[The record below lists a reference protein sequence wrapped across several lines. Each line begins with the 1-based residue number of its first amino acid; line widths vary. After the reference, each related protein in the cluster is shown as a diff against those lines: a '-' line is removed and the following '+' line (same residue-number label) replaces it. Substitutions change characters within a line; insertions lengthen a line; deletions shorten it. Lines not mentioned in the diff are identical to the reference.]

1 MTDRQLPKW
10 SELKPLLRPKPV
22 TVNATERRLE
32 KALTIA
38 DLRAIAKRRTPR
50 SVFDY
55 TDGAAE
61 AEISLRRARRL
72 FAEMELQPS
81 ILRNV
86 SDIDLGTSILGGR
99 SELPFAFAPTGFT
112 RMMNHEGE
120 SAVVKVAE
128 QVGIPYALS
137 TMGTTSIEDVAAAA
151 PDARKWFQ
159 LYVWKDRDAGEDL
172 VKRSAAAGYEA
183 LMLTV
188 DVPVAGAR
196 LRDVRNGFTIPP
208 SLTAKTVL
216 DASMHPA
223 WWAQPAHHAAA
234 DVRLAV
240 QLGRHGRGAAGQ
252 AVRPDDDDRRPQLA
266 ALDLGRPAD
275 RQGHPDRRG
284 RAPGG
289 RRGRRRDRAV
299 EPRRPPA
306 RPGADAAAHP
316 PRRPQGDRRLT
327 PRSTST
333 PGIMSGADIVAA
345 IALGADACLVGRAY
359 LYGLMAGGER
369 GVARAAEILTTEVR
383 RTMALLGVSQ
393 VADLNPVPRPPALTS
408 GSVAMIR
415 RPPGGVRVAV
425 RVPPRAVARSRIP
438 MMPLPSW
445 AGREVTQPSS
455 STWTYERLLAVLDP
469 DRRRVRLAH
478 AVRRSSATPG

>member
-1 MTDRQLPKW
+1 MTDRQLPRW

-22 TVNATERRLE
+22 TWNPTDRRLE
-32 KALTIA
+32 QALTIA

-61 AEISLRRARRL
+61 SEISLRRARQL

-81 ILRNV
+81 ILRDV
-86 SDIDLGTSILGGR
+86 SDLDLGTDILGRR

-120 SAVVKVAE
+120 SAVVQVA
-128 QVGIPYALS
+128 QQLGIPYALS

-216 DASMHPA
+216 DASLHPA
-223 WWAQPAHHAAA
+223 WWTNLLTTRPLTFASLSTWDGTVAELLDKLFDPTMTIDDLNWLRSIWSGPLIVKGIQTVDDARRVVDAGADAIVLSNHGGRQLDRAPTPLRILA
-234 DVRLAV
+234 DVRKEIGTDAEIY
-240 QLGRHGRGAAGQ
+240 
-252 AVRPDDDDRRPQLA
+252 
-266 ALDLGRPAD
+266 LD
-275 RQGHPDRRG
+275 
-284 RAPGG
+284 
-289 RRGRRRDRAV
+289 
-299 EPRRPPA
+299 
-306 RPGADAAAHP
+306 
-316 PRRPQGDRRLT
+316 T
-327 PRSTST
+327 
-333 PGIMSGADIVAA
+333 GIMSGADIVAA

-359 LYGLMAGGER
+359 LYGLMAGGQR
-369 GVARAAEILTTEVR
+369 GVARSAEILTKEIR
-383 RTMALLGVSQ
+383 RTMALLGVSN
-393 VADLNPVPRPPALTS
+393 VAELT
-408 GSVAMIR
+408 
-415 RPPGGVRVAV
+415 
-425 RVPPRAVARSRIP
+425 
-438 MMPLPSW
+438 PSH
-445 AGREVTQPSS
+445 
-455 STWTYERLLAVLDP
+455 
-469 DRRRVRLAH
+469 VRL
-478 AVRRSSATPG
+478 P

>member
-1 MTDRQLPKW
+1 MTDRQLPRW
-10 SELKPLLRPKPV
+10 SELKPLLRAKPV
-22 TVNATERRLE
+22 TVNPTERRLE

-61 AEISLRRARRL
+61 GEISLGRARRL

-86 SDIDLGTSILGGR
+86 ADIDLGTTILGKR
-99 SELPFAFAPTGFT
+99 TELPFAFAPTGFT

-128 QVGIPYALS
+128 RLGIPYALS
-137 TMGTTSIEDVAAAA
+137 TMGTTSIEDVAAVG

-159 LYVWKDRDAGEDL
+159 LYVWKDRESGEDL
-172 VKRSAAAGYEA
+172 VKRSAASGYEA

-208 SLTAKTVL
+208 SLTVKTVL

-223 WWAQPAHHAAA
+223 WWANLLTTRPLTFASLSSWDGTVAELL
-234 DVRLAV
+234 D
-240 QLGRHGRGAAGQ
+240 QLFD
-252 AVRPDDDDRRPQLA
+252 PTMTIDDLNWIRSIWDGPLIVKGIQTVEDARRVVDA
-266 ALDLGRPAD
+266 
-275 RQGHPDRRG
+275 
-284 RAPGG
+284 
-289 RRGRRRDRAV
+289 
-299 EPRRPPA
+299 
-306 RPGADAAAHP
+306 GADAIVLSNHGG
-316 PRRPQGDRRLT
+316 RQLDRAPT
-327 PRSTST
+327 PLRILPEVRKAIGSDAEIYLDT
-333 PGIMSGADIVAA
+333 GILSGADIVAA

-369 GVARAAEILTTEVR
+369 GVARAAEILTKEVR
-383 RTMALLGVSQ
+383 RTMALLGVSS
-393 VADLNPVPRPPALTS
+393 VADLNPS
-408 GSVAMIR
+408 H
-415 RPPGGVRVAV
+415 
-425 RVPPRAVARSRIP
+425 
-438 MMPLPSW
+438 
-445 AGREVTQPSS
+445 
-455 STWTYERLLAVLDP
+455 
-469 DRRRVRLAH
+469 VRL
-478 AVRRSSATPG
+478 P

>member
-1 MTDRQLPKW
+1 MTDRQMPKW
-10 SELKPLLRPKPV
+10 SELKPLLRPKPI

-81 ILRNV
+81 ILRDV
-86 SDIDLGTSILGGR
+86 SEIDLGTSILGGR

-128 QVGIPYALS
+128 QIGIPYALS

-159 LYVWKDRDAGEDL
+159 LYVWKDREAGEDL
-172 VKRSAAAGYEA
+172 VKRS
-183 LMLTV
+183 
-188 DVPVAGAR
+188 VAGAR

-216 DASMHPA
+216 DASLHPA
-223 WWAQPAHHAAA
+223 WWANLLTTRPLTFASLSTWDGTVAELLDKLFDPTMTIDDLNWLRSIWDGPLIVKGIQTVA
-234 DVRLAV
+234 DA
-240 QLGRHGRGAAGQ
+240 
-252 AVRPDDDDRRPQLA
+252 RRVVDA
-266 ALDLGRPAD
+266 
-275 RQGHPDRRG
+275 
-284 RAPGG
+284 
-289 RRGRRRDRAV
+289 
-299 EPRRPPA
+299 
-306 RPGADAAAHP
+306 GADAVVLSNHGG
-316 PRRPQGDRRLT
+316 RQLDRAPT
-327 PRSTST
+327 PLRILPDVRKAIGTDAEIYLDT
-333 PGIMSGADIVAA
+333 GIMSGADIVAA

-359 LYGLMAGGER
+359 LYGLMAGGQR
-369 GVARAAEILTTEVR
+369 GVARAAEILTKEVR
-383 RTMALLGVSQ
+383 RTMALLGVSS
-393 VADLNPVPRPPALTS
+393 VADLNPS
-408 GSVAMIR
+408 H
-415 RPPGGVRVAV
+415 
-425 RVPPRAVARSRIP
+425 
-438 MMPLPSW
+438 
-445 AGREVTQPSS
+445 
-455 STWTYERLLAVLDP
+455 
-469 DRRRVRLAH
+469 VRL
-478 AVRRSSATPG
+478 P

>member
-1 MTDRQLPKW
+1 MTERQIPRW

-22 TVNATERRLE
+22 TLNSTDRRLE

-61 AEISLRRARRL
+61 SEISLGRARQL

-86 SDIDLGTSILGGR
+86 SDIDLGTTILGKR

-120 SAVVKVAE
+120 SAVVKVA
-128 QVGIPYALS
+128 QDVGIPYALS

-159 LYVWKDRDAGEDL
+159 LYVWKDRESGEDL

-208 SLTAKTVL
+208 SLTVKTVL

-223 WWAQPAHHAAA
+223 WWANLLTTRPLTFASLSSWQGTVA
-234 DVRLAV
+234 DLLN
-240 QLGRHGRGAAGQ
+240 QLFD
-252 AVRPDDDDRRPQLA
+252 PTMTIDDLTWLRSIWDGPLIIKGIQTVDDARRVVDA
-266 ALDLGRPAD
+266 
-275 RQGHPDRRG
+275 
-284 RAPGG
+284 
-289 RRGRRRDRAV
+289 
-299 EPRRPPA
+299 
-306 RPGADAAAHP
+306 GADAIVLSNHGG
-316 PRRPQGDRRLT
+316 RQLDRAPT
-327 PRSTST
+327 PLRILPEVRKAIGTDAEIYLDT
-333 PGIMSGADIVAA
+333 GIMSGADIVAA
-345 IALGADACLVGRAY
+345 LALGADACLVGRAY
-359 LYGLMAGGER
+359 LYGLMAGGQR
-369 GVARAAEILTTEVR
+369 GVTRTTEILTAEIR
-383 RTMALLGVSQ
+383 RTMALLGVAT
-393 VADLNPVPRPPALTS
+393 VADLNPS
-408 GSVAMIR
+408 H
-415 RPPGGVRVAV
+415 
-425 RVPPRAVARSRIP
+425 
-438 MMPLPSW
+438 
-445 AGREVTQPSS
+445 
-455 STWTYERLLAVLDP
+455 
-469 DRRRVRLAH
+469 VRL
-478 AVRRSSATPG
+478 PGN

>member
-1 MTDRQLPKW
+1 MTDRQMPKW
-10 SELKPLLRPKPV
+10 SELKPLLRPKPI
-22 TVNATERRLE
+22 TVNPTERRLE

-81 ILRNV
+81 ILRDV

-137 TMGTTSIEDVAAAA
+137 TMGTTSIEDVAAAG
-151 PDARKWFQ
+151 PNARKWFQ
-159 LYVWKDRDAGEDL
+159 LYVWKDRTAGEDL

-216 DASMHPA
+216 DASLHPA
-223 WWAQPAHHAAA
+223 WWAN
-234 DVRLAV
+234 L
-240 QLGRHGRGAAGQ
+240 LTT
-252 AVRPDDDDRRPQLA
+252 RPLTFASLSTWDGTVAELLDKLFDPTMTIDDLNWLRSIWDGPLIVKGIQTVEDARRVVDA
-266 ALDLGRPAD
+266 
-275 RQGHPDRRG
+275 
-284 RAPGG
+284 
-289 RRGRRRDRAV
+289 
-299 EPRRPPA
+299 
-306 RPGADAAAHP
+306 GADAVVLSNHGG
-316 PRRPQGDRRLT
+316 RQLDRAPT
-327 PRSTST
+327 PLRILPDVRKAVGSDAEIYLDT
-333 PGIMSGADIVAA
+333 GIMSGADIVAA

-359 LYGLMAGGER
+359 LYGLMAGGQR
-369 GVARAAEILTTEVR
+369 GVARAADILTKEVR
-383 RTMALLGVSQ
+383 RTMALLGVSR
-393 VADLNPVPRPPALTS
+393 VADLNPS
-408 GSVAMIR
+408 H
-415 RPPGGVRVAV
+415 
-425 RVPPRAVARSRIP
+425 
-438 MMPLPSW
+438 
-445 AGREVTQPSS
+445 
-455 STWTYERLLAVLDP
+455 
-469 DRRRVRLAH
+469 VRL
-478 AVRRSSATPG
+478 P

>member
-22 TVNATERRLE
+22 TVNPTERRLD

-81 ILRNV
+81 ILRDV

-128 QVGIPYALS
+128 QAGIPYALS

-151 PDARKWFQ
+151 PNARKWFQ
-159 LYVWKDRDAGEDL
+159 LYVWKDRTAGEDL

-208 SLTAKTVL
+208 SLTVKTVL
-216 DASMHPA
+216 DASLHPA
-223 WWAQPAHHAAA
+223 WWAN
-234 DVRLAV
+234 L
-240 QLGRHGRGAAGQ
+240 LTT
-252 AVRPDDDDRRPQLA
+252 RPLTFASLSTWDGTVAELLDKLFDPTMTIDDLNWLRSIWDGPLIVKGIQTVEDARRVVDA
-266 ALDLGRPAD
+266 
-275 RQGHPDRRG
+275 
-284 RAPGG
+284 
-289 RRGRRRDRAV
+289 
-299 EPRRPPA
+299 
-306 RPGADAAAHP
+306 GADAVVLSNHGG
-316 PRRPQGDRRLT
+316 RQLDRAPT
-327 PRSTST
+327 PLRILPEVRKAVGSDAEIYLDT
-333 PGIMSGADIVAA
+333 GIMSGADIVAA

-359 LYGLMAGGER
+359 LYGLMAGGQR
-369 GVARAAEILTTEVR
+369 GVARAADILTKEVR
-383 RTMALLGVSQ
+383 RTMALLGVSR
-393 VADLNPVPRPPALTS
+393 VADLNPS
-408 GSVAMIR
+408 H
-415 RPPGGVRVAV
+415 
-425 RVPPRAVARSRIP
+425 
-438 MMPLPSW
+438 
-445 AGREVTQPSS
+445 
-455 STWTYERLLAVLDP
+455 
-469 DRRRVRLAH
+469 VRL
-478 AVRRSSATPG
+478 P

>member
-22 TVNATERRLE
+22 TVNPTERRLE
-32 KALTIA
+32 KALTIP

-81 ILRNV
+81 ILRDV

-128 QVGIPYALS
+128 QIGIPYALS
-137 TMGTTSIEDVAAAA
+137 TMGTTSIEDVAAAG

-216 DASMHPA
+216 DASLHPA
-223 WWAQPAHHAAA
+223 WWAN
-234 DVRLAV
+234 L
-240 QLGRHGRGAAGQ
+240 LTT
-252 AVRPDDDDRRPQLA
+252 RPLTFASLSTWDGTVAELLDKLFDPTMTIDDLNWLRSIWSGPLIVKGIQTVDDARRVVDA
-266 ALDLGRPAD
+266 
-275 RQGHPDRRG
+275 
-284 RAPGG
+284 
-289 RRGRRRDRAV
+289 
-299 EPRRPPA
+299 
-306 RPGADAAAHP
+306 GADAIVLSNHGG
-316 PRRPQGDRRLT
+316 RQLDRAPT
-327 PRSTST
+327 PLRILPDVRKAVGSDAEIYLDT
-333 PGIMSGADIVAA
+333 GIMSGADIVAS

-359 LYGLMAGGER
+359 LYGLMAGGQR
-369 GVARAAEILTTEVR
+369 GVARAAEILTKEVR
-383 RTMALLGVSQ
+383 RTMALLGVSR
-393 VADLNPVPRPPALTS
+393 VADLNPS
-408 GSVAMIR
+408 H
-415 RPPGGVRVAV
+415 
-425 RVPPRAVARSRIP
+425 
-438 MMPLPSW
+438 
-445 AGREVTQPSS
+445 
-455 STWTYERLLAVLDP
+455 
-469 DRRRVRLAH
+469 VRLP
-478 AVRRSSATPG
+478 ATGV